1 MNYEEILDFMYS
13 QLPMFQRVGNVA
25 FKKDLSNI
33 TALCEGLDHPQKKIK
48 SIHIAG
54 TNGKGST
61 AHIIAANLQSA
72 GYKTGLYTSP
82 HYIDYRERIKIDG
95 QFIDKDYICSFVNQN
110 KSLIEEIKPSF
121 FELTVALAFSYFADR
136 AVDFAVIETGLGGRL
151 DSTNIITPIL
161 SIITNIGFDHE
172 AMLGNSLEEI
182 AAEKAGIIKQN
193 IPVLIGSDQQEIL
206 PVFEQKARSNNST
219 LLLCKDILKIEE
231 HPDHDIF
238 EPYFKLSS
246 LRYPLL
252 NFNKLKIDLLG
263 EFQKENLA
271 TALTSLAILKDFN
284 MLEVDQHSI
293 IQACRTIHQSVNF
306 MGRFQLIRNAPMVLM
321 DSAHNLDGIQQLVRQ
336 LSSIKYKSLHI
347 ILGTVNDKNIHK
359 LLCALPKQAKYYFC
373 KADIPRGLNTAILSK
388 MALDLD
394 LKGSCHD
401 HVADAYHSALK
412 IAKTDDCILVCG
424 SIFVVGELLSEIS
437 ES

>member
-1 MNYEEILDFMYS
+1 MNYEEILDFLYD

-33 TALCEGLDHPQKKIK
+33 TALCEGLGHPQRKFK

-61 AHIIAANLQSA
+61 AHIIAANLQCA

-95 QFIDKDYICSFVNQN
+95 QFIDKDYICSFVNHH
-110 KSLIEEIKPSF
+110 KTLIEEIKPSF
-121 FELTVALAFSYFADR
+121 FELTVALAFNYFADC
-136 AVDFAVIETGLGGRL
+136 AVDFALIETGLGGRL

-182 AAEKAGIIKQN
+182 AAEKAGIIKQD
-193 IPVLIGSDQQEIL
+193 IPVLIGADQRYIL
-206 PVFEQKARSNNST
+206 PVFEQKASSTDST
-219 LLLCKDILKIEE
+219 LLLCKDILKIEV
-231 HPDHDIF
+231 HPDHGIF

-246 LRYPLL
+246 AQYPLL
-252 NFNKLKIDLLG
+252 NFKRLKLDLLG

-271 TALTSLAILKDFN
+271 TALSSLAILKDLN
-284 MLEVDQHSI
+284 ILEVDQNSI
-293 IQACRTIHQSVNF
+293 IEACSNIHQRVKF
-306 MGRFQLIRNAPMVLM
+306 MGRFQLIRNAPLVLM
-321 DSAHNLDGIQQLVRQ
+321 DSAHNLDGIQQLMRQ
-336 LSSIKYKSLHI
+336 LSSIQYKTLHL

-359 LLCALPKQAKYYFC
+359 LLSALPKQAKFYFC
-373 KADIPRGLNTAILSK
+373 KADIPRGLDTAILSN
-388 MALDLD
+388 MASKHG
-394 LKGSCHD
+394 LKGSCHGN
-401 HVADAYHSALK
+401 VADAYHSALK
-412 IAKTDDCILVCG
+412 IAKTDDCVLVCG